1 VAVVAMGESILGRLP
16 AHSVV
21 MGKVCRDAVYKV
33 EIFDRFSHPKIAV
46 LDSNT
51 RLSGFVPTESV
62 VGVASNV
69 PSASGLLAGVNSATV
84 VEPMV
89 ILMSNEEI
97 SVPGSDVPVVAFVVI
112 VPDTV

>member
-1 VAVVAMGESILGRLP
+1 MAVVAMGESILGRLP

-46 LDSNT
+46 WDSNT

-62 VGVASNV
+62 VRVASKG
-69 PSASGLLAGVNSATV
+69 PDAGELMGVNSSTV